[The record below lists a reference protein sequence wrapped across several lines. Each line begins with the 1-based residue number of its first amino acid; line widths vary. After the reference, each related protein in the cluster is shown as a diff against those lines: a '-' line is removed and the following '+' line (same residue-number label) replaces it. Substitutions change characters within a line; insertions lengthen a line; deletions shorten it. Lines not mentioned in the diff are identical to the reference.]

1 MRILRL
7 IISLMIMVTIL
18 WTISVVP
25 VASDSG
31 IIPPTPPSDAP
42 SDNPAPS
49 GGGGG
54 GSSYTPPVFQPYSE
68 QLKSSNGTTI
78 GSIDVKD
85 YSKVLITAS
94 NNTTIGNATYTL
106 SLTSELDSKPEK
118 ATMDIVIGYT
128 DTNALPS
135 GMNEALA
142 LFSAKIS
149 RSGSFGW
156 ALKPGTVSMTFT
168 LPASAVQNETNG
180 TVFYLVRY
188 DGTTYQVLPANM
200 TRNNGTVTF
209 TSTPSSDD
217 GIFTIVLASAMKS
230 TPTPTPTPTSTPIPT
245 STAVPAPTP
254 TPTPALG
261 LGGILTGVALVG
273 MVIAFVSGAAIGAVA
288 ILIIGRIFD

>member
-1 MRILRL
+1 MFVSIILGA
-7 IISLMIMVTIL
+7 MFG
-18 WTISVVP
+18 
-25 VASDSG
+25 VAAADEDSSPAMPTVR
-31 IIPPTPPSDAP
+31 PPD
-42 SDNPAPS
+42 PAPS
-49 GGGGG
+49 GGDGG

-68 QLKSSNGTTI
+68 QLKSSNGTAI

-128 DTNALPS
+128 DMNALPS

-142 LFSAKIS
+142 LFSARIS

-180 TVFYLVRY
+180 SVFYLVRY

-200 TRNNGTVTF
+200 TRNNDTVTF

-230 TPTPTPTPTSTPIPT
+230 TPTPTPTPIPT

-261 LGGILTGVALVG
+261 LGGILTGMALVG